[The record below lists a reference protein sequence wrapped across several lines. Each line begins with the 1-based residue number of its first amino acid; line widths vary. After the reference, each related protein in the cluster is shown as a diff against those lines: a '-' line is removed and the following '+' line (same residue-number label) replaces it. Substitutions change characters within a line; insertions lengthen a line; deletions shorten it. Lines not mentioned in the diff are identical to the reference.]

1 MMFGT
6 TTACPTRMRPSAVSS
21 AGNGTVARSRC
32 SLSNGQNAGL
42 AVSSDRSGRVD
53 GWSFTPVRIRALAP
67 VSGSRRQRS
76 RTRVQAP
83 PAARS
88 GTLAS
93 RSRSSKSIAVT
104 LMTVAGWA
112 HAGRSCSCSDPSGT
126 DRGFPGRNGD
136 QCPGVTGRA
145 RRAAVR
151 HHPGSGRPGARGACR
166 GLPGR
171 RRLGGAQG
179 DAALCG
185 VAGHGGRHD
194 GRPPAVGPLLGRVPG
209 EQSGLG
215 ERLAVAVSFEFA
227 TAGRIMV
234 GPGRAQELPGV
245 LAGLGSRVLVVTG
258 ADPARHNTLL
268 ASLDR
273 AAAMFPVAAEPTVDL
288 VRAAVAVAR
297 AQGADVIA
305 AIGGGSVIDTGK
317 AVAMLLGNGGDPL
330 DYLEVVGSGQA
341 ITRPS
346 VPCVAVPTT
355 AGTGAEVTANAVL
368 AVPSHR
374 VKASLRSPLMI
385 PRVAL
390 VDPLLTV
397 SCPPTVTA
405 ASGLDALTQCLEPF
419 VSVQATPLTD
429 GLAREGLRRAGT
441 GLRAAYANGEDL
453 AARADMAMCS
463 LLGGISLANAK
474 LGAVH
479 GLAGVIGGTADVPHG
494 LACAAL
500 LAPVIEANVRTL
512 RSAGAGPSAD
522 GVLDRY
528 AEAARLLTGHPAA
541 SLEDGLAWIRETLTL
556 LHVPGLASFGLRPAQ
571 FDDIATQAMASSSMK
586 GNPVTLS
593 HADLTAILSQ
603 AGGG

>member
-1 MMFGT
+1 M
-6 TTACPTRMRPSAVSS
+6 
-21 AGNGTVARSRC
+21 
-32 SLSNGQNAGL
+32 
-42 AVSSDRSGRVD
+42 
-53 GWSFTPVRIRALAP
+53 
-67 VSGSRRQRS
+67 
-76 RTRVQAP
+76 
-83 PAARS
+83 
-88 GTLAS
+88 
-93 RSRSSKSIAVT
+93 
-104 LMTVAGWA
+104 
-112 HAGRSCSCSDPSGT
+112 
-126 DRGFPGRNGD
+126 
-136 QCPGVTGRA
+136 
-145 RRAAVR
+145 
-151 HHPGSGRPGARGACR
+151 
-166 GLPGR
+166 
-171 RRLGGAQG
+171 
-179 DAALCG
+179 
-185 VAGHGGRHD
+185 
-194 GRPPAVGPLLGRVPG
+194 
-209 EQSGLG
+209 
-215 ERLAVAVSFEFA
+215 AVSFEFA

-234 GPGRAQELPGV
+234 GPSRAQELPGV
-245 LAGLGSRVLVVTG
+245 LSGLGSRVLVVTG

-273 AAAMFPVAAEPTVDL
+273 AAAVFPVAAEPTVEL
-288 VRAAVAVAR
+288 IRAAVAVAR
-297 AQGADVIA
+297 AQDADVIA

-341 ITRPS
+341 ITRPA

-500 LAPVIEANVRTL
+500 LAPVIEANVRAA
-512 RSAGAGPSAD
+512 RSSPSGAD
-522 GVLDRY
+522 VLDRY
-528 AEAARLLTGHPAA
+528 TEAAGLLTRQSDA
-541 SLEDGLAWIRETLTL
+541 SVEDGLSWIRETLTL
-556 LHVPGLASFGLRPAQ
+556 LQVPGLAAFGLGPQQA
-571 FDDIATQAMASSSMK
+571 DDIAAKALVSSSMK
-586 GNPVTLS
+586 GNPVSLS
-593 HADLTAILSQ
+593 HADLKAILLE
-603 AGGG
+603 AL